1 MRKTSCLTVKIL
13 PQLKQERI
21 DLERQLL
28 EAKVRENRIRACARE
43 RCHHVDR
50 LSFDGMHGSCVSPL
64 TGRAYT
70 GSCFLCFSERC
81 VQAAAGNHESR
92 KTILAGESM
101 QKKSN
106 MLVRLL

>member
-1 MRKTSCLTVKIL
+1 MRKTSCLTVKTL
-13 PQLKQERI
+13 HQLKQERI

-28 EAKVRENRIRACARE
+28 EAKVRENRICTCARE
-43 RCHHVDR
+43 RCYHVDR
-50 LSFDGMHGSCVSPL
+50 LSFDGVHGSCVSPL
-64 TGRAYT
+64 MGRAYT

-81 VQAAAGNHESR
+81 VQAAAGNHESK